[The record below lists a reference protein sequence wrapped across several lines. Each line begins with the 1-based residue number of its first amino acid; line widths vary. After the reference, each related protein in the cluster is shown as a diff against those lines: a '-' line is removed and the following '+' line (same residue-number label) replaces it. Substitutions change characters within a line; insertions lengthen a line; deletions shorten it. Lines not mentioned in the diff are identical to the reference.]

1 MTCCSYFACVC
12 RCSASIFKYRAA
24 ERFVLCRAVPPVVY
38 RVVVVRLLN
47 FVCRPRPAVPP
58 VPLAFLNNATRII
71 LLAGAF
77 SITSFAAR
85 LRLASPALP
94 VSHPTKHPNLSFAS
108 LLRHHSLISLIAAF
122 PSCSSLDVTI
132 VFISLSLQSFPII
145 SCIAQPP
152 PMLPFTSQ
160 LCFASTFHLSAL
172 TVFCSRCFCN
182 SLLLT
187 RITWHL
193 LVFV

>member
-85 LRLASPALP
+85 LRFASPALP
-94 VSHPTKHPNLSFAS
+94 VAHPTNHPNLSFAS
-108 LLRHHSLISLIAAF
+108 LTITFIISLIASIFSYLSLAVHIA
-122 PSCSSLDVTI
+122 SSLPLCYSHIDI
-132 VFISLSLQSFPII
+132 VSLQCISLRSLVI
-145 SCIAQPP
+145 
-152 PMLPFTSQ
+152 
-160 LCFASTFHLSAL
+160 
-172 TVFCSRCFCN
+172 FCSR
-182 SLLLT
+182 
-187 RITWHL
+187 
-193 LVFV
+193 